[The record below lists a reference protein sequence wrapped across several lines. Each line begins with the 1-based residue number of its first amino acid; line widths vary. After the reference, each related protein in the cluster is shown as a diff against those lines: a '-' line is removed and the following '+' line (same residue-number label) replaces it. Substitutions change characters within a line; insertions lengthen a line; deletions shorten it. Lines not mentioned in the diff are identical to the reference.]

1 MNNRLFILGLIG
13 LLCAIA
19 VPLAPAATIPAGTHI
34 VVRTLAS
41 ISSHAKAGGVFMAK
55 LEHSIVSGG
64 KVILPEGTR
73 FYGVVEA
80 SRSNP
85 HRTSPLIL
93 DLTSVVAHGK
103 QVPIK
108 TAGGFEPQVP
118 SKSTR
123 HARAGFTT
131 GHWNFPDGIRIEVR
145 LLNQSLYETRKLIA
159 PGARNARDRHGNR
172 FQRVQKKRS

>member
-1 MNNRLFILGLIG
+1 M
-13 LLCAIA
+13 CAA
-19 VPLAPAATIPAGTHI
+19 AMPALPAATLPAGTPLA
-34 VVRTLAS
+34 VRTLGA

-55 LEHSIVSGG
+55 LEHPIVGG
-64 KVILPEGTR
+64 DKVILPAGTR
-73 FYGVVEA
+73 FSGVVEA

-123 HARAGFTT
+123 H
-131 GHWNFPDGIRIEVR
+131 
-145 LLNQSLYETRKLIA
+145 
-159 PGARNARDRHGNR
+159 
-172 FQRVQKKRS
+172 